1 MATAAESSTPAM
13 STVTAASADPS
24 CPPFPLLEEEDDKEG
39 RHEHDEQQQ
48 QEEEAPHGGE
58 MELPTVD
65 LEAPGDALAAACRR
79 LGMFRLA
86 NHGVPGDLSARLF
99 ALARDILGRTP
110 FQEKQAQPGYFWG
123 TPALTLRVKDVNWV
137 EGFHVALGQQRPLD
151 VGPPFSEFRD
161 VVSEY
166 GEHMARV
173 ARKLFD
179 AMSAALGLDAA
190 QTTSYLAERDGTLR
204 VYRYPPCT
212 SASSSRGHRHRH
224 LGMEAHT
231 DSSVLSIINQDL
243 VGGLQVLHDGQ
254 WRDVAPAAGGGA
266 GNNEDTDLL
275 LVNLGDMAQAISGDA
290 WRSVRHRVAASGAD
304 AERLSI
310 CYFGFPREDAVLTC
324 RGGSSR
330 YMPFSYA
337 QFREQVQADIKA
349 TGSKVGLQRFLRQ

>member
-1 MATAAESSTPAM
+1 MATAAS
-13 STVTAASADPS
+13 DPS
-24 CPPFPLLEEEDDKEG
+24 CPPYPLLEEEDDKEEH
-39 RHEHDEQQQ
+39 HEK
-48 QEEEAPHGGE
+48 EEEPPHGGE
-58 MELPTVD
+58 MELPTVN

-79 LGMFRLA
+79 LGVFRLA

-137 EGFHVALGQQRPLD
+137 EGFHVDLGQKRPVD

-173 ARKLFD
+173 VRKLFD
-179 AMSAALGLDAA
+179 AMSAALGLDAD

-212 SASSSRGHRHRH
+212 SASGGHRHRH
-224 LGMEAHT
+224 HHLAMEAHT

-243 VGGLQVLHDGQ
+243 VGGLQVLHDGR
-254 WRDVAPAAGGGA
+254 WRDVAGGGA
-266 GNNEDTDLL
+266 GNNEDTDL

-304 AERLSI
+304 AERLSL

-324 RGGSSR
+324 RGGSSSR
-330 YMPFSYA
+330 YRPFSYA
-337 QFREQVQADIKA
+337 QFKEQVQADIKA
-349 TGSKVGLQRFLRQ
+349 TGSKVGLQRFLLRQ